1 MSSCHRSARTEGEF
15 ILVDQSTETPA
26 PRFWSRT
33 DQFEPHWVYEHSRRR
48 LRFLVLTIAIVV
60 VCVALAFAGRAALV
74 AKARGDYIAGQQAL
88 AAGQFHV
95 AIQHLRA
102 AEVMG
107 RPYADAHALLND
119 AIALFNGQ
127 REYVAALTGTS
138 QPTTP
143 ASRAL
148 RQAAAFFAA
157 GHYSEALA
165 RLAGLP
171 SRLPPAVAAARLP
184 AGSGTVAAVL
194 LLVSANEAF
203 AAHDWRV
210 AGADAAGVL
219 ARYPRCAP
227 AAALAAEAGRR
238 TRAEPF
244 AVRAAALAAAGR
256 WKAALVAVRR
266 ALRIDPT
273 YPGAVA
279 LLARVDATLAR
290 RKAARAKV
298 AAAKAAAKAAAAKA
312 AARSAAAA
320 TTPSVPSYTPPPV
333 APKPTPKPPPPP

>member
-1 MSSCHRSARTEGEF
+1 
-15 ILVDQSTETPA
+15 
-26 PRFWSRT
+26 
-33 DQFEPHWVYEHSRRR
+33 
-48 LRFLVLTIAIVV
+48 
-60 VCVALAFAGRAALV
+60 VALAFAGRAALV

-219 ARYPRCAP
+219 ARYPRCTP

-244 AVRAAALAAAGR
+244 AAWAAALAAAGR

-273 YPGAVA
+273 YPGAAA

-290 RKAARAKV
+290 RKAAKAKT
-298 AAAKAAAKAAAAKA
+298 AAAK
-312 AARSAAAA
+312 SAATA
-320 TTPSVPSYTPPPV
+320 TTPSAPSYTPPPV